1 MFLRVF
7 QAVDLVN
14 DIRVPNPVEI
24 LFAAA
29 VVEANMDLVSASG
42 NGFVVQGLVDVAD
55 EVDEVHKRF

>member
-14 DIRVPNPVEI
+14 NIRIPNTVEI

-29 VVEANMDLVSASG
+29 VVEANVDLISASG
-42 NGFVVQGLVDVAD
+42 NGFVVQGLVDIAD
-55 EVDEVHKRF
+55 EVNEVHKRF